1 MKPGIIG
8 PIPVDEE
15 LNDGMADEALKTGKL
30 DELMVAFGTILEL
43 TEMLA
48 MTELDEKLAPVD
60 DELFV

>member
-1 MKPGIIG
+1 
-8 PIPVDEE
+8 VDEE

-30 DELMVAFGTILEL
+30 DELMVAFGTIVEL